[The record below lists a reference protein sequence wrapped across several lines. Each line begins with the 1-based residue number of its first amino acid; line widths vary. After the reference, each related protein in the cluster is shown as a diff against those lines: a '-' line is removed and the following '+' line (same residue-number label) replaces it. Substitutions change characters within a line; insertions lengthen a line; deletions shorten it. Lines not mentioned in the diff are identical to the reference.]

1 MSIFKKKSSLTV
13 YTGLM
18 LADLALAVAVAP
30 ARPVQ
35 AASNKKKV
43 EKTILQNVFK
53 LLKKK
58 TIIVISHRFDNNDL
72 FDKKIEILKG
82 NLVYENS

>member
-1 MSIFKKKSSLTV
+1 MKTLSLFEYNELNENRFYNKVALYIIIVLIIIFISIIVLLKIKK
-13 YTGLM
+13 
-18 LADLALAVAVAP
+18 
-30 ARPVQ
+30 
-35 AASNKKKV
+35 
-43 EKTILQNVFK
+43 NVFK

-82 NLVYENS
+82 NLEYENA